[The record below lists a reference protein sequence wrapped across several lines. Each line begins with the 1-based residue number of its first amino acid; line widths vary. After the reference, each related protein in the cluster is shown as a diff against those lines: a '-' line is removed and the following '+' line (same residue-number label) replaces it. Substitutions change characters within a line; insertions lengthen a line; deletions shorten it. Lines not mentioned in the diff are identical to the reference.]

1 MGGMAEIFLARGV
14 GAAGVERYVVLKRI
28 LRHHADDA
36 AFIAMFLDEAR
47 LAAQLQHPNIAQVYD
62 IGKLGDSYFFTMEY
76 VHGET
81 VRSLLQRAQGLR
93 RPIPVATVLAIM
105 AGAAAGLHHAHEP

>member
-1 MGGMAEIFLARGV
+1 MGGMAEIFLARGAS
-14 GAAGVERYVVLKRI
+14 AAGGERYVVLKRVP
-28 LRHHADDA
+28 RHRATDPH
-36 AFIAMFLDEAR
+36 FVRMFLDEAR

-81 VRSLLQRAQGLR
+81 ARSLIQRAYELHR
-93 RPIPVATVLAIM
+93 SLPIGCVL
-105 AGAAAGLHHAHEP
+105 

>member
-1 MGGMAEIFLARGV
+1 MGGMAEIFLARG
-14 GAAGVERYVVLKRI
+14 ASSAGVERYVVLKRV
-28 LRHHADDA
+28 LRHRADDA
-36 AFIAMFLDEAR
+36 HFVRMFLDEAR

-81 VRSLLQRAQGLR
+81 VRTLLQRSHALR
-93 RPIPVATVLAIM
+93 RR
-105 AGAAAGLHHAHEP
+105 